1 MKQIYCVLV
10 LCSLQVLQAKEVKQA
25 TLIVSAPI
33 ESGALQQTFNAIGSL
48 SFSQQGMLASEVS
61 GVIDAVLVAEGQN
74 VKKGQVLAVLN
85 SELLKYEI
93 QSKAAMLKQVKAQ
106 YEKIKKD
113 YERYASLYASA
124 SVSLKEYEDI
134 LLDMQAQEGNRDSIA
149 NDLELLKAQKRKK
162 SIVAPYDGVILEAL
176 LQQGEW
182 VNAGASVFK
191 IAKLTPLEATFEVSF
206 EVLRALKVGES
217 LEVQIAGVNYPAKVS
232 ALIPLGDVKSH
243 TFPVKLTINDTKG
256 ELIEGLDVRASFRI
270 NEGGEIL
277 SVPRDA
283 IIPVSNQQA
292 IFVVDHGVARE
303 VFVRVQ
309 GYEGLRAYIVP
320 LNRNLSP
327 KDSVIVVG
335 MERLRDGDLVQEA
348 SND

>member
-1 MKQIYCVLV
+1 MQICCVLV
-10 LCSLQVLQAKEVKQA
+10 LCGVVLQAKEEVKKA

-33 ESGALQQTFNAIGSL
+33 ESGALQQTFNVIGSL
-48 SFSQQGMLASEVS
+48 YFRERAMLASEVS
-61 GVIDAVLVAEGQN
+61 GIIDSVLVAEGQN

-93 QSKAAMLKQVKAQ
+93 QSKEAMLKQAKAQ

-113 YERYASLYASA
+113 YQRYASLYESA

-149 NDLELLKAQKRKK
+149 QALELLKAQKRKK
-162 SIVAPYDGVILEAL
+162 SIVAPYDGVILETL

-182 VNAGASVFK
+182 VNAGASVFN

-256 ELIEGLDVRASFRI
+256 ELIEGLDVRASFKV
-270 NEGGEIL
+270 NGGGEIL

-283 IIPVSNQQA
+283 IIPVSNEQA
-292 IFVVDHGVARE
+292 IFVVENGVARE
-303 VFVRVQ
+303 VFVRVE

-320 LNRNLSP
+320 LNKNLST